1 MKKIKMFT
9 LISILLLIFSIT
21 FTVLVKKID
30 VKPIGPEESEV
41 GFAKINQKV
50 HNTLKYND
58 NWYKISK
65 YCGMIPICI
74 ACFYAGRGIG
84 QLAKEKSFK
93 KINRKLYVLGAFY
106 VLLVALYLFF
116 EKVIIN
122 YRPVLE
128 DGKLEASYPSSHTL
142 LAICICLSSIIISKD
157 FISNQKIRK
166 IFDVVTGLVMLIIV
180 FGRLLSGVHWLTD
193 IIGGTL
199 ISLFM
204 VSAFYISVLRLNEKK

>member
-1 MKKIKMFT
+1 MKKIKIFT
-9 LISILLLIFSIT
+9 LISILLLILSIT
-21 FTVLVKKID
+21 FTLLVKKND
-30 VKPIGPEESEV
+30 VKPIGPEGSEV
-41 GFAKINQKV
+41 GFAEINQKA
-50 HNTLKYND
+50 HNTIKYND
-58 NWYKISK
+58 TWYKISK

-74 ACFYAGRGIG
+74 ACFYAGRGIR

-93 KINRKLYVLGAFY
+93 KINKKLYILGAFY
-106 VLLVALYLFF
+106 ALLVALYLFF

-166 IFDVVTGLVMLIIV
+166 IFDIITGLVMLIIV

-193 IIGGTL
+193 IIGGII

-204 VSAFYISVLRLNEKK
+204 VSAFYTTVLRLDQKQ